1 MSSKGNGV
9 TEMEENEKQTVD
21 SLYIQQHLANER
33 TYLAWIRTS
42 IAIMGVGFFAT
53 SLHFSTPLSN
63 YYDEFMAILISVIA
77 FVIGVV
83 IISISTYIY
92 LKNRKTINTGEYYS
106 SNIAIIFTSILMTL
120 ILALLLTYFLT
131 FN

>member
-1 MSSKGNGV
+1 M
-9 TEMEENEKQTVD
+9 TEKDKQTVD

-53 SLHFSTPLSN
+53 SLHFTTPLSN
-63 YYDEFMAILISVIA
+63 YYEEFMAILISIIA
-77 FVIGVV
+77 FLIGMV
-83 IISISTYIY
+83 IITVSTYIY
-92 LKNRKTINTGEYYS
+92 LKNRKTINTGKYRA

>member
-1 MSSKGNGV
+1 MAEKD
-9 TEMEENEKQTVD
+9 KQTVD

-53 SLHFSTPLSN
+53 SLHFTTPLSN
-63 YYDEFMAILISVIA
+63 YYEEFMAILISIIA
-77 FVIGVV
+77 FLINAV
-83 IISISTYIY
+83 IITVSTYIY
-92 LKNRKTINTGEYYS
+92 LKNRKTINTGEYRA